1 MSKDAILSHLCFS
14 SAQHAVVTPCRA
26 ASWVGDSKW
35 KCSHPPLN
43 SGLCWTWACRTN
55 VGGQVLRTWCLGHTA
70 RVSDSPRLIFLL
82 RSLRPRTT
90 PCSPA
95 RRQRAVASH
104 GASRVFWRWMSRIPP
119 CKFSCSGE
127 GRWAVLSFRIERG
140 LQRVSLKRTLSPRQH
155 SHFSLDV

>member
-1 MSKDAILSHLCFS
+1 MQGCFLGGRFQVEAS
-14 SAQHAVVTPCRA
+14 TPTSELR
-26 ASWVGDSKW
+26 S
-35 KCSHPPLN
+35 L
-43 SGLCWTWACRTN
+43 WTWACRTN

-70 RVSDSPRLIFLL
+70 QVSDSPRLIFLL

-155 SHFSLDV
+155 SHFSLDLFKIQSTLLLPLLSGQEIRVLT